1 MSSEFLTVLIGFS
14 DYLFSQALLDAV
26 RLDPKAFRRV
36 RKLPFP
42 TLITFLMS
50 GLKASVQNELNTFF
64 PHLNNQ
70 ADLFREVS
78 AQAFSEARK
87 KFSAVAFSHL
97 NQQLLG
103 LVKTHLP
110 IPRWYGLRV
119 VAADASKVKL
129 FLQDITGRQVR
140 EAIAFGLYLPDL
152 EMSLAFELY
161 PPRYSE
167 RQMLFDYLDQLSTDD
182 LLVLDRGYPACWWVA
197 VLTQRR
203 IPFCMRV
210 DNTGYQCVK
219 AFLRSGY
226 SQQIVTI
233 RAANRRDCADF
244 KCTRVASQ
252 VRLVRII
259 TPNGNQYVVMTS
271 LLDPEA
277 FPVTAFLELYHSR
290 WRIEEAFKRLKH
302 HLNFEHLSGLTWL
315 AAQQDFGAKVLCDNL
330 NAFAVYCAT
339 DGAGEIQ
346 VDIEKP
352 TVYRINRTYAFA
364 HLKRCLS
371 RWVLKALPSIDQL
384 ITVFDELLKNLT
396 QFIKGRSNPRPRRP
410 KPHMHHAYRPTA

>member
-1 MSSEFLTVLIGFS
+1 MSPEFLTVLIGFS
-14 DYLFSQALLDAV
+14 DYLFSQELLNAV

-42 TLITFLMS
+42 TVITFLMS
-50 GLKASVQNELNTFF
+50 GLKASVQNELNAFF

-87 KFSAVAFSHL
+87 KFSAVAFSRL
-97 NQQLLG
+97 NQRLLD
-103 LVKTHLP
+103 LAHAHLP
-110 IPRWYGLRV
+110 IPRWHGLRV

-129 FLQDITGRQVR
+129 FLQDATGRKVR
-140 EAIAFGLYLPDL
+140 EAIAFGLYLPDI
-152 EMSLAFELY
+152 EMNLAFELY

-167 RQMLFDYLDQLSTDD
+167 RQMLFDHLDRLSADD
-182 LLVLDRGYPACWWVA
+182 LLVLDRGYPSCWLVA
-197 VLTQRR
+197 VLTQRG

-226 SQQIVTI
+226 PQQVVTI
-233 RAANRRDCADF
+233 RTPNRRDCADF
-244 KCTRVASQ
+244 ECARVATQ
-252 VRLVRII
+252 VRLVRVI

-277 FPVTAFLELYHSR
+277 FPVTAFLHLYHSR

-302 HLNFEHLSGLTWL
+302 RLNLEHLSGVTWL
-315 AAQQDFGAKVLCDNL
+315 AAQQDFGAKLLCDNL
-330 NAFAVYCAT
+330 NALAVYCAT
-339 DGAGEIQ
+339 DGAIDVQ
-346 VDIEKP
+346 TDTEKP
-352 TVYRINRTYAFA
+352 IIYRINRTYAFA

-371 RWVLKALPSIDQL
+371 RWILKALPSLDQL
-384 ITVFDELLKNLT
+384 MTTFEELLKNLI
-396 QFIKGRSNPRPRRP
+396 QFIKGHSKPRHKRP